1 MAKSKRNTSKQSSLE
16 FGLDT
21 DDKRVLWRTVLITS
35 VVLAGVQVLAYVLL
49 GKLFEENH
57 SWLNPIRTALGLLI
71 FWIFVT
77 AAVRTFNRLRPNHT
91 GIWLIVVGLST
102 AAIGTLVFLLGLRL
116 WNELGDHGATLP
128 KYSIIAFYA
137 GGGLV
142 ASLISL
148 IHIRVEDETR
158 GNLLELLVI
167 ALAAVL
173 FFWIT

>member
-1 MAKSKRNTSKQSSLE
+1 MAKSKRNTPRNSPIE

-21 DDKRVLWRTVLITS
+21 DDKRVLWRTVVISS
-35 VVLAGVQVLAYVLL
+35 VVLAGVQVLAYVLA
-49 GKLFEENH
+49 GKLLAEGH

-102 AAIGTLVFLLGLRL
+102 AALGTLFFLLGLRL

-128 KYSIIAFYA
+128 RYSIMAFYA
-137 GGGLV
+137 AGGLV

-167 ALAAVL
+167 VLTAVL